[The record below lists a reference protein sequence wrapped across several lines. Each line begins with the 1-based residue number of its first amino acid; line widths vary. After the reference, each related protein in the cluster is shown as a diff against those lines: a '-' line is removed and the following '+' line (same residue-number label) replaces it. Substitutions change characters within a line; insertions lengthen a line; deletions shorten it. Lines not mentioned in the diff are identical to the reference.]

1 MPIFWCLINLLPVG
15 LPRTPHPHPG
25 SHSSSVSGPS
35 SVKGVLALAKLGF
48 HQDLILSGWWFQPL
62 WKILLSWDYCSQY
75 IYIYIH
81 TYVKTSYIPNKFRR
95 PILKLILGRIEMT
108 YDSFCQHL
116 SFCQDRVKLN
126 WPEWDDTIFTA
137 WWLHSCGARY
147 VNDVSMPKLQTS
159 QWPPLR
165 HGNYGWRIK
174 NGRIAQKSCSF
185 QTSGSFYLSDK
196 FLEAPSSHIDNMPC
210 VLGANFPQRGRSMAL
225 KSRGL
230 LGTAHLVCNFFASRF
245 ARFFKTILQV
255 FPIPKTRKAGQR
267 WPYMSCASWRTI
279 RTSNQDACKI
289 QIQLESARHFEYFWV
304 MLIRCHPISDSLCVP
319 CVSSSPRC
327 RCGSGASQWTC
338 HGVHAWPGFL
348 SPRFWQIPECL
359 AKKLE
364 MPKWIRKSGTH
375 AKLCTTWQKIQN
387 IEKMKHCRLFHI
399 FHIYI

>member
-1 MPIFWCLINLLPVG
+1 MTSPQTW
-15 LPRTPHPHPG
+15 
-25 SHSSSVSGPS
+25 
-35 SVKGVLALAKLGF
+35 KLWLT
-48 HQDLILSGWWFQPL
+48 HQKWPDCPKVMQFSNE
-62 WKILLSWDYCSQY
+62 WKLLSFWQ
-75 IYIYIH
+75 
-81 TYVKTSYIPNKFRR
+81 
-95 PILKLILGRIEMT
+95 ILGSPQQPHWQYAM
-108 YDSFCQHL
+108 CAWG
-116 SFCQDRVKLN
+116 KL
-126 WPEWDDTIFTA
+126 
-137 WWLHSCGARY
+137 
-147 VNDVSMPKLQTS
+147 
-159 QWPPLR
+159 
-165 HGNYGWRIK
+165 
-174 NGRIAQKSCSF
+174 
-185 QTSGSFYLSDK
+185 
-196 FLEAPSSHIDNMPC
+196 
-210 VLGANFPQRGRSMAL
+210 PQRGRSMAL

-399 FHIYI
+399 FHIYIYR

>member
-1 MPIFWCLINLLPVG
+1 MIHFANIW
-15 LPRTPHPHPG
+15 
-25 SHSSSVSGPS
+25 VS
-35 SVKGVLALAKLGF
+35 AK
-48 HQDLILSGWWFQPL
+48 IGW
-62 WKILLSWDYCSQY
+62 
-75 IYIYIH
+75 
-81 TYVKTSYIPNKFRR
+81 N
-95 PILKLILGRIEMT
+95 M
-108 YDSFCQHL
+108 
-116 SFCQDRVKLN
+116 VKLN

-165 HGNYGWRIK
+165 HGKLWLTHQK
-174 NGRIAQKSCSF
+174 WQIAQKSCSF

-230 LGTAHLVCNFFASRF
+230 VGTAPILASRF

-289 QIQLESARHFEYFWV
+289 QIQPESARHFE
-304 MLIRCHPISDSLCVP
+304 
-319 CVSSSPRC
+319 
-327 RCGSGASQWTC
+327 
-338 HGVHAWPGFL
+338 
-348 SPRFWQIPECL
+348 
-359 AKKLE
+359 
-364 MPKWIRKSGTH
+364 
-375 AKLCTTWQKIQN
+375 
-387 IEKMKHCRLFHI
+387 
-399 FHIYI
+399 